1 MSNLVGYKLP
11 PEEIRKKLDTLD
23 IWPKPVIDE
32 NAIDDPNVPWDTRVL
47 SSQPMAEDLGFV
59 YKDYIQNNLRRILKN
74 MSETNNNTST
84 EARVNR
90 WKVDTTKLP
99 EKTVKLPYL
108 KKLTSPTTIKRSFSL
123 NEQQKEIIKDTGK
136 RTLVIAS
143 AGSGKCIAG
152 ESLILL
158 KNTLM
163 RIRDVSVNKA
173 KLKYMG
179 DYTQYEIDEPVISY
193 DYRNLDNESFIE
205 NRASYFFK
213 FDRTTVY
220 EIITKYGYTITG
232 TGMHRIFTED
242 FVRLRDMKV
251 GDLVRFNAIDTHADV
266 VPINYAELDSLADSY
281 FFDKSRK
288 YVDNSILQ
296 LNRHALAYF
305 LYKLLSKKNT
315 NSVIYYSNQISKDI
329 QTLLLACGVFSFRQ
343 ITTCKQEFK
352 YNDNTRLYK
361 VTICK
366 EDLSVLENYYKNDV
380 FTCGSCADEIVE
392 INKKRIVV
400 YDYTVPKYNNFIAN
414 GCINHNTAVLTN
426 RVIHLINNRDV
437 DPERILLLTFTVKAG
452 EEMRERVAAKLTERI
467 AKFISCATFHSWAH
481 RILRKYCGM
490 LNVNKD
496 FSILDSS
503 DGFDTWVK
511 CAALGGCNC
520 GSTRQLYSCYS
531 LLRNKQLE
539 PIEVV
544 KQRYPQL
551 DGKQLKQL
559 VDNFTKNIETYVKYK
574 KKYSMMDF
582 DDLLELIQIALH
594 DNKKFRMKISE
605 LYDYILVDEV
615 QDCNG
620 PQLDILLSL
629 VKGNKENRKINPNLE
644 KISLFAVGD
653 ETQCWYEEDI
663 VKIKENNKIITRKVK
678 QLKKNDKVQCILGEK
693 IQYKPISN
701 ITKQTNSKL
710 ISITTKL
717 GYKLNVTPTHKCFV
731 TPPSFDD
738 GYIYNYLMYN
748 PEYGF
753 RTGTLTGGKSHTFSN
768 RANFEGATHLWILNY
783 SKDTQISYLR
793 EQNYSLKYQ
802 VPKLPFKH
810 LGRSLMLNQESID
823 TLFSKFG
830 NNGNSLLKAKNLIF
844 DYPAYIAQGTEKHGH
859 KHTVINLIFNQKEY
873 GMHHAEPYSILVR
886 AENNGNTKQK
896 GFNNYKEALE
906 YAKQLK
912 IEFNTNTIVEK
923 FRCSQKTA
931 KARFLNVVTA
941 NQVVPTMKVPVI
953 HDKEMILDEVVN
965 VEVLKGNYNVY
976 DIEVESAGNV
986 IADNIVSHNS
996 IYGFRGADYK
1006 NMLRFPEEFKSQ
1018 IKMLLTNYRSTNQI
1032 LHLANNIGDHF
1043 TTAKWKKKMV
1053 GTYDG
1058 EKPYYVRVQDENVQA
1073 EFVAETIKDMIQNRK
1088 FAGKEIAVLYRSNS
1102 SSTLIELAL
1111 ASRKIL
1117 FEKRG
1122 GQALLDMAHIKD
1134 ILSFFKSAFFHSD
1147 VIGWSRMLELHP
1159 KIGSVTAENI
1169 YTTAFESKNPF
1180 KVLLNCKK
1188 HGFKQ
1193 NLSEL
1198 GELLLDLRSNNKDT
1212 TYCMKRVLNY
1222 IKPIMTNKYG
1232 EVGWTDRM
1240 KSVNVFANIVSV
1252 MPSIKKMLIEFS
1264 LNPNGQPSKSDT
1276 AAELKQGGKVILGSV
1291 HSAKGLE
1298 WNNVFIVN
1306 VNEGKFPSYWFVYD
1320 GKIPS
1325 NLENNPPD
1333 PDKIDEERRLFY
1345 VACTRARHNLV
1356 ICSPMSAAEYSDYLT
1371 YGVVK
1376 DANNS
1381 ESIFIDEITKF
1392 DDLANVIM
1400 PIKLS
1405 ESTSNKK
1412 LKSIYNEYE

>member
-32 NAIDDPNVPWDTRVL
+32 NAVDDPNVPWDTRVL
-47 SSQPMAEDLGFV
+47 SSQPKAEDLGFI

-74 MSETNNNTST
+74 MSETNNTATTDETRINK
-84 EARVNR
+84 

-99 EKTVKLPYL
+99 DKTVKLPYL
-108 KKLTSPTTIKRSFSL
+108 KKLTTPTTIKRTFSL
-123 NEQQKEIIKDTGK
+123 NAQQKEIIKDKNK

-143 AGSGKCIAG
+143 AGSGKCIVG
-152 ESLILL
+152 NSLILL
-158 KNTLM
+158 KNNLVRMSEIPKLANMNLVSSNNEYSQYELEYPVMCYTGSKFIETPSSHFFRFNRSKILEVVTENGYTL
-163 RIRDVSVNKA
+163 SGT
-173 KLKYMG
+173 YMHKIFTT
-179 DYTQYEIDEPVISY
+179 DYTELQKLQI
-193 DYRNLDNESFIE
+193 N
-205 NRASYFFK
+205 
-213 FDRTTVY
+213 
-220 EIITKYGYTITG
+220 
-232 TGMHRIFTED
+232 
-242 FVRLRDMKV
+242 
-251 GDLVRFNAIDTHADV
+251 DT
-266 VPINYAELDSLADSY
+266 VPINTINTDSTYLDFLDY
-281 FFDKSRK
+281 NKINLLINDF
-288 YVDNSILQ
+288 SIYDTYISSKVLQ
-296 LNRHALAYF
+296 LRRQELAYF
-305 LYKLLSKKNT
+305 LYNIFGSRKPTWFVNKQLS
-315 NSVIYYSNQISKDI
+315 IDLQI
-329 QTLLLACGVFSFRQ
+329 LLL
-343 ITTCKQEFK
+343 
-352 YNDNTRLYK
+352 
-361 VTICK
+361 
-366 EDLSVLENYYKNDV
+366 
-380 FTCGSCADEIVE
+380 TCGIFCKREETTHSKEFNSNNTSSIYKILITKDDLNELLNVSTSNKVQEKVIFDKIVQ
-392 INKKRIVV
+392 INKRHAVV
-400 YDYTVPKYNNFIAN
+400 YDFTIPDYHNFIAN
-414 GCINHNTAVLTN
+414 GFINHNTAVLTN
-426 RVIHLINNRDV
+426 RVIHLINDEDV

-452 EEMRERVAAKLTERI
+452 EEMRERVAAKLSERI

-481 RILRKYCGM
+481 RILRKYCAM

-511 CAALGGCNC
+511 CAALGDCNC

-539 PIEVV
+539 PDEVV
-544 KQRYPQL
+544 KQRYPQMS
-551 DGKQLKQL
+551 GKLLKQTI
-559 VDNFTKNIETYVKYK
+559 DNFTKNIETYVKYK

-582 DDLLELIQIALH
+582 DDLLELIQLALH
-594 DNKKFRMKISE
+594 NDKKFRMKISA

-629 VKGNKENRKINPNLE
+629 VKGNKENRKVNSNLE

-653 ETQCWYEEDI
+653 ETQCWYENSI
-663 VKIKENNKIITRKVK
+663 VKVKEHKKIIKRKVK
-678 QLKKNDKVQCILGEK
+678 DLKKNDKIQCILGDK
-693 IQYKPISN
+693 IKYEPITN
-701 ITKQTNSKL
+701 ISKEVSKKL
-710 ISITTKL
+710 INIKTKL
-717 GYKLNVTPTHKCFV
+717 GYILKVTPTHKCFV
-731 TPPSFDD
+731 TQPSFTE

-753 RTGTLTGGKSHTFSN
+753 RTGTLTGGESHTFSN

-783 SKDTQISYLR
+783 SKNKQVSYLK
-793 EQNYSLKYQ
+793 EQDYSLYYG

-810 LGRSLMLNQESID
+810 LGRNLTLTQKSID
-823 TLFSKFG
+823 ELFKKYG
-830 NNGNSLLKAKNLIF
+830 NNGEKLLKSKHLIF
-844 DYPAYIAQGTEKHGH
+844 DYPAYIAQGTEKHQH
-859 KHTVINLIFNQKEY
+859 KHTVVNIIFNQKEY
-873 GMHHAEPYSILVR
+873 GMHHVNPYSILVR
-886 AENNGNTKQK
+886 AENLGKIVQK
-896 GFNNYKEALE
+896 GFNSYYEALI

-912 IEFNTNTIVEK
+912 KEFNANSIVEK

-941 NQVVPTMKVPVI
+941 NQVVPTMKIPVI
-953 HDKEMILDEVVN
+953 HKGEMILDEITDVTVSKN
-965 VEVLKGNYNVY
+965 SYTVY
-976 DIEVESAGNV
+976 DIEVSSAGNV
-986 IADNIVSHNS
+986 ISNNIVSHNS

-1043 TTAKWKKKMV
+1043 TTAKWKKKMI

-1169 YTTAFESKNPF
+1169 YTTAFESKNPY
-1180 KVLLNCKK
+1180 KVLLNTKK
-1188 HGFKQ
+1188 YGIKQ

-1198 GELLLDLRSNNKDT
+1198 GDLLLDLRSNNKDT
-1212 TYCMKRVLNY
+1212 TYCMKRVLSY
-1222 IKPIMTNKYG
+1222 IKPMMINKYG
-1232 EVGWTDRM
+1232 EVGWNNDRM

-1298 WNNVFIVN
+1298 WNNVFIIN

-1320 GKIPS
+1320 GKPPANIADT
-1325 NLENNPPD
+1325 PPD

-1371 YGVVK
+1371 YSVVK

-1381 ESIFIDEITKF
+1381 ESVFINEIEKF
-1392 DDLANVIM
+1392 DDLAKVIM

-1412 LKSIYNEYE
+1412 LKSIYDEYE